1 MRLAACHVNSC
12 VLNASAHMRAQR
24 PCAVCTGCIPGNAL
38 AFLTLYLQLLG
49 MSDLAASCSTVAFL
63 VGQAFG
69 ASRVPSISTVTPS
82 RLYSEL
88 PASCAY

>member
-1 MRLAACHVNSC
+1 
-12 VLNASAHMRAQR
+12 MRAQR
-24 PCAVCTGCIPGNAL
+24 PCAMCTGCIPGYAL

-69 ASRVPSISTVTPS
+69 ASSAKHLHRHTLETV
-82 RLYSEL
+82 L
-88 PASCAY
+88 